1 MWASA
6 TPRSGCAARSK
17 RRSFRTR
24 FAPLIWG
31 DMLLRPSSP
40 APWLSGLG
48 PSHPCAKCG
57 TDTPGIAI
65 GGLCANCTPLLE
77 RRASKIA
84 RLVAIGTTAPLA
96 VYVALSLPVERTAR
110 LVGAASVLLWY
121 VLTFLIAKRVT
132 LEWIK

>member
-1 MWASA
+1 V
-6 TPRSGCAARSK
+6 
-17 RRSFRTR
+17 
-24 FAPLIWG
+24 
-31 DMLLRPSSP
+31 LLRPNSP

-65 GGLCANCTPLLE
+65 GGLCANCMRQLQ
-77 RRASKIA
+77 RRATKIA
-84 RLVAIGTTAPLA
+84 RLVAIGTTVPLA
-96 VYVALSLPVERTAR
+96 VYVALALPVERTAR

-132 LEWIK
+132 LEWLK

>member
-1 MWASA
+1 V
-6 TPRSGCAARSK
+6 
-17 RRSFRTR
+17 
-24 FAPLIWG
+24 
-31 DMLLRPSSP
+31 LLRPNSP

-65 GGLCANCTPLLE
+65 GGLCATCT
-77 RRASKIA
+77 RRLARQATKIA
-84 RLVAIGTTAPLA
+84 RLVAIGTTIPVA
-96 VYVALSLPVERTAR
+96 VYVAFALPVERTAR
-110 LVGAASVLLWY
+110 LVGAVSVLLWY